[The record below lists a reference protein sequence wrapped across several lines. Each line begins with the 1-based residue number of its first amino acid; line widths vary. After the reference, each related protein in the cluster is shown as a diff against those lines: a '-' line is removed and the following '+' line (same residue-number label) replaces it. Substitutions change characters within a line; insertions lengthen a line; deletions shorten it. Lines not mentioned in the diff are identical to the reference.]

1 MAMFSGLQKC
11 VEAAEPGGQGHCPH
25 LQGAHVSWGKTLP
38 EQAAGGTVGS
48 SVASGLWQPGPGRK
62 MQLSAEAAGRK
73 PRFPNHLL
81 PWVTGDNRVSIFQ
94 VKH

>member
-48 SVASGLWQPGPGRK
+48 SVASGLWQPGPG
-62 MQLSAEAAGRK
+62 QENAALRRGRWK
-73 PRFPNHLL
+73 KASL
-81 PWVTGDNRVSIFQ
+81 PQSPPALGHRRQ
-94 VKH
+94 